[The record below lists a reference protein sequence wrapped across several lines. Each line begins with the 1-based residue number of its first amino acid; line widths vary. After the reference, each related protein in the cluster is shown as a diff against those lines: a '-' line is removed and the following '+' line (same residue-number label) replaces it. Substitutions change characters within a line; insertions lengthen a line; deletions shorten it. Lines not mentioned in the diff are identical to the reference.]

1 LLFLLLTT
9 SAAWCPAASSSISC
23 YSDSGN
29 PVDWFI
35 VYKLPKRSSLT
46 GLSYMYQDSTTKGWK
61 PGNYLINNTQGAVGR
76 TLTQVYKQRQA
87 QNQETAYVL
96 YNDQSTKHSES
107 NYGHTKGVIL
117 LDQKQG
123 FWLVH
128 STPHFPLPANE
139 SYSWPDSGKRNGQ
152 SFLCVTYPYAQFNE
166 IGLQLLY
173 NNPHTY
179 SHSVPEPFAR
189 DLPDLKKAVEPHRA
203 LPPGGKRKAGL
214 RSVAGTNFNSFAKSK
229 AFGKGNPRSFE
240 MVLPTPTSFSFSP
253 LEPQIPPGLSLP
265 DRSQIGASSL
275 RVQTPYLYVDWLAGE
290 FASDL
295 LVQSWPNSRGTLPS
309 NCSGPHWV
317 YNVDTIHLPGNPD
330 FTSTVDHSKW
340 CVTHPRGDGPSWVC
354 VGDINRD
361 RAEEFRGG
369 GVVCVNDPAVWKS
382 FSSLVLKFKD
392 CSSRN

>member
-1 LLFLLLTT
+1 MMFRSPSPVLLFLLLTT
-9 SAAWCPAASSSISC
+9 LRCLVSAASSSISC

-76 TLTQVYKQRQA
+76 TLTQVYKEGQA

-229 AFGKGNPRSFE
+229 AFGK
-240 MVLPTPTSFSFSP
+240 
-253 LEPQIPPGLSLP
+253 
-265 DRSQIGASSL
+265 D
-275 RVQTPYLYVDWLAGE
+275 LYVDWLAGE